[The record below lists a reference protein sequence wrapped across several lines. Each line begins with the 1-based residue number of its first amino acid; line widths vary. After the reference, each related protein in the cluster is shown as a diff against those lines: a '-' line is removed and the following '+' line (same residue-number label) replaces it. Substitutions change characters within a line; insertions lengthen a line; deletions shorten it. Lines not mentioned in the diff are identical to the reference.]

1 MKRKEFKDR
10 HIGFNEEETKIMLQ
24 KTGCKSIRDLIA
36 KTIPKKI
43 INKKKLDLEKGISE
57 YQFLNEIKKTEKL
70 NKIYKSYIG
79 QGYYENITPS
89 VIKRNIL
96 ENPSWYTAYTPYQS
110 EISQGRLEA
119 LINFQTMVC
128 DLTKMEIANAS
139 LLDEATAAAEAMIMF
154 FNTRKKEQ
162 IKNNA
167 NEFFV
172 SNNCFE
178 QTIHVLKTRS
188 KYLNIKLTIGDESNF
203 NYKEKCFGMLI
214 QQITKHGDI
223 INLKQIVKR
232 NKNLKIAVASDIM
245 SLAIIDPP
253 GKFNVDAVI
262 GSTQRFGIPMGY
274 GGPHAAFFATKKEYK
289 RNIPGRIIGITK
301 DKLND
306 TAYRMAL
313 QTREQHIR
321 REKATSNI
329 CTSQVLLAVMASM
342 YAVYHGERGLKNIA
356 SKINILTKTLFNNL
370 NAKNKILN
378 KSFFDTLHIKS
389 NNIKKIKKDAVKN
402 KMNFNYINKNELSI
416 TINETNNIYDIIE
429 ILKILNSEKNI
440 NNDKIISHY
449 KITKPLFKRK
459 ETFLQSKTF
468 KVNHSETQM
477 MRYIKSLE
485 IKDISLTESMIPLGS
500 CTMKLNAASELIP
513 ISWNGFSNMHPYAPE
528 NQCHGYKK
536 IITKLSEYLCKIT
549 GLPAISLQPNSGAQ
563 GEYAGLIIIRKY
575 LDKNKGKN
583 RNICLIPSSAHGTN
597 PASAVMAGFNVKII
611 KCNKYGDIDYKDMQE
626 KVKKYKNNLGALMIT
641 YPSTHGVFE
650 HKIQSITKLIHD
662 NGGQVYMDG
671 ANMNA
676 QVGLTSPSIIGAD
689 VCHLNLHKTFAIPH
703 GGGGPGMGPICVAKH
718 LKDYLPNHAIIKVGG
733 KKGITSISQAPWG
746 SALILII
753 SYAYI
758 KMLGK
763 EGLTDSTKYAI
774 LSANYMKKILE
785 KDFEI
790 LFQGKN
796 KTVAH
801 EFIID
806 FRKYKKYGIEVVD
819 IAKRLL
825 DYNFHAPTVSFPVH
839 GTIMIEPTESENL
852 HELNRFCDS
861 MKNIKKEIQE
871 IIDGKY
877 DQKNN
882 ILKNA
887 PHNLKMLTSNNWSM
901 PYSREKAAYPLK
913 ELEKNKKWPYSSR
926 INDAL
931 GDKNLICSCNDL
943 I

>member
-1 MKRKEFKDR
+1 
-10 HIGFNEEETKIMLQ
+10 
-24 KTGCKSIRDLIA
+24 
-36 KTIPKKI
+36 
-43 INKKKLDLEKGISE
+43 
-57 YQFLNEIKKTEKL
+57 
-70 NKIYKSYIG
+70 
-79 QGYYENITPS
+79 
-89 VIKRNIL
+89 
-96 ENPSWYTAYTPYQS
+96 
-110 EISQGRLEA
+110 
-119 LINFQTMVC
+119 
-128 DLTKMEIANAS
+128 
-139 LLDEATAAAEAMIMF
+139 
-154 FNTRKKEQ
+154 
-162 IKNNA
+162 
-167 NEFFV
+167 
-172 SNNCFE
+172 
-178 QTIHVLKTRS
+178 
-188 KYLNIKLTIGDESNF
+188 
-203 NYKEKCFGMLI
+203 
-214 QQITKHGDI
+214 
-223 INLKQIVKR
+223 
-232 NKNLKIAVASDIM
+232 
-245 SLAIIDPP
+245 
-253 GKFNVDAVI
+253 
-262 GSTQRFGIPMGY
+262 
-274 GGPHAAFFATKKEYK
+274 
-289 RNIPGRIIGITK
+289 
-301 DKLND
+301 
-306 TAYRMAL
+306 
-313 QTREQHIR
+313 
-321 REKATSNI
+321 
-329 CTSQVLLAVMASM
+329 
-342 YAVYHGERGLKNIA
+342 
-356 SKINILTKTLFNNL
+356 
-370 NAKNKILN
+370 
-378 KSFFDTLHIKS
+378 
-389 NNIKKIKKDAVKN
+389 
-402 KMNFNYINKNELSI
+402 
-416 TINETNNIYDIIE
+416 
-429 ILKILNSEKNI
+429 
-440 NNDKIISHY
+440 
-449 KITKPLFKRK
+449 
-459 ETFLQSKTF
+459 
-468 KVNHSETQM
+468 
-477 MRYIKSLE
+477 
-485 IKDISLTESMIPLGS
+485 
-500 CTMKLNAASELIP
+500 MKLNSVAEMIPASWREFSEPHPFVP
-513 ISWNGFSNMHPYAPE
+513 IEQMEGYRTLFTDLKNWLRSITGFS
-528 NQCHGYKK
+528 GV
-536 IITKLSEYLCKIT
+536 
-549 GLPAISLQPNSGAQ
+549 SLQPNAGAQ
-563 GEYAGLIIIRKY
+563 GEYAGLMVIGKY
-575 LDKNKGKN
+575 HLKRGEKN

-597 PASAVMAGFNVKII
+597 PASAQMVGMKIVVINCDKEGNV
-611 KCNKYGDIDYKDMQE
+611 DFEDL
-626 KVKKYKNNLGALMIT
+626 KKKTELHSENLGALMIT

-887 PHNLKMLTSNNWSM
+887 PHNLKMLTSNNSSM